1 MTLSLLTWVST
12 IKAILVNDSLK
23 KTNGSLYSLFFD
35 VAKKKKPWPRQL
47 VGERVYLGL
56 QLQKVKVHSDREAA
70 VIRLE

>member
-35 VAKKKKPWPRQL
+35 VAKKKKKAMAKATCR
-47 VGERVYLGL
+47 RKGL
-56 QLQKVKVHSDREAA
+56 F
-70 VIRLE
+70 RLTVTKGQGP